1 MPEEMKKIVNI
12 YTNEFDSV
20 EVNDKYFGY
29 KLQ

>member
-1 MPEEMKKIVNI
+1 MPEEMNKIVNI
-12 YTNEFDSV
+12 YTNEFESV